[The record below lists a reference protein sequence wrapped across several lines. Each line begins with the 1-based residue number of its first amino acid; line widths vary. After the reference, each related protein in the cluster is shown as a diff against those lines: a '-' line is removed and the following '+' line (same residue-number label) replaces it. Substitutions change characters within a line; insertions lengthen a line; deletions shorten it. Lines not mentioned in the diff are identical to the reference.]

1 MPVKS
6 ITAAQQRLAAQVF
19 NIASILAIVVFPLI
33 MLWIAASIFTYAAL
47 AHHPSLKVREYVRH
61 AGYRFYG
68 LVGTLVVVLNY
79 TEQMRHWVPGVIR
92 LGMLTIPMIWPMVW
106 LLSALV
112 VVPLGL
118 RDILRARNDSWQDMT
133 VEVEHA

>member
-19 NIASILAIVVFPLI
+19 NIASILAVIIFPLI
-33 MLWIAASIFTYAAL
+33 MLWIAVSIFTYAAL

-61 AGYRFYG
+61 GGYRFYG
-68 LVGTLVVVLNY
+68 LVGFLVVVLNF
-79 TEQMRHWVPGVIR
+79 TEQMRHWIPGVVR
-92 LGMLTIPMIWPMVW
+92 LGMVAVPMIWPVVW
-106 LLSALV
+106 LASVLV
-112 VVPLGL
+112 IAPLGL
-118 RDILRARNDSWQDMT
+118 RDIFRARNDSWQDMT